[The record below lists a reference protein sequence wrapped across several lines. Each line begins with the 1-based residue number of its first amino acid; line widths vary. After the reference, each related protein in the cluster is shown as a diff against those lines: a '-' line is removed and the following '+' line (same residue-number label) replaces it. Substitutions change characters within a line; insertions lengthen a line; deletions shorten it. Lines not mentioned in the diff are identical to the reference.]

1 MFQAVQ
7 ELWAHLSAHLPESI
21 MSTFSS
27 DSQAGTPSD
36 TTLLA
41 TSPPPVSSPYRA
53 SYTTAEVAKL
63 KERGFV
69 AAIDV
74 GTTSARF
81 IIFATETSDPIV
93 SAQEELHNIHPRP
106 GWHEQDANELVRVV
120 TSCMNSAYRQ
130 FISLGFDK
138 DDVKALGVT
147 NQRETTIVWDWE
159 NGDPLYHAIVW
170 TDTRTTEIAEEM
182 KQKPFGSTV
191 PQLTGLPWSCYPSL
205 TKLAWLYRNV
215 DKVKELYCA
224 GSDSVAFGTV
234 DTWLIYCLNG
244 GAASPDPVHVT
255 DSTNASRTMLM
266 NLSNLHWEDSIIG
279 LVGLDRARLR
289 LPKIVASSDATAFGR
304 VQSGPWNGLRITG
317 CLGDQ
322 SAALVGQ
329 CAFEPGQAKNT
340 YGTGCFLLYN
350 TGSERPKYNHLDAGL
365 IATVAYDFHPGGDIR
380 LATYA
385 LEGSVASAGSGIKF
399 LIKNLHLAD
408 SPEEINRLAASV
420 ADTGG
425 VVFVTAFSGLLAPY
439 WINDARGT
447 MFGIT
452 HHTQRGHIV
461 RAVFE
466 ATCYQTKAILGA
478 MESMSGSKLTSLA
491 VDGGMSSSDICMQTQ
506 ANVLNIPILRPAMRE
521 TTALGAAYAAGLAV
535 GCWSGTDELVKIK
548 SAKEDNCRFVPDQAK
563 IKETTRRYRKWN
575 QAVEMSRGWVRDDDP
590 VEEDDSDD
598 EGNPA

>member
-7 ELWAHLSAHLPESI
+7 DLWAQLSAHLPDSI
-21 MSTFSS
+21 MASPTSSHTLGASSHRSSPRS
-27 DSQAGTPSD
+27 DSSLHGA
-36 TTLLA
+36 
-41 TSPPPVSSPYRA
+41 V
-53 SYTTAEVAKL
+53 YTAAQISKF

-93 SAQEELHNIHPRP
+93 SVQQELTNLHPRP
-106 GWHEQDANELVRVV
+106 GWHEQNPGELCHVV
-120 TSCMNSAYRQ
+120 TNCMDKAYER
-130 FISLGFDK
+130 FIALGFDK
-138 DDVKALGVT
+138 ADVKALGVT
-147 NQRETTIVWDWE
+147 NQRETTIVWDWKT
-159 NGDPLYHAIVW
+159 GQPLYNAIVW
-170 TDTRTTEIAEEM
+170 TDTRTIEIADKM
-182 KQKPFGSTV
+182 KASPLGHMV
-191 PQLTGLPWSCYPSL
+191 PKLTGLPWSCYPSV
-205 TKLAWLYRNV
+205 TKLSWLVTNV
-215 DKVKELYCA
+215 DRVAELYSA
-224 GSDSVAFGTV
+224 GNGSVAFGTV
-234 DTWLIYCLNG
+234 DTWLIYNLNG
-244 GAASPDPVHVT
+244 GATSSQPVHVT
-255 DSTNASRTMLM
+255 DTTNASRTMLM
-266 NLSNLHWEDSIIG
+266 NLSNLHWEDSIIK
-279 LVGLDRARLR
+279 LFGLDRTKLR

-304 VQSGPWNGLRITG
+304 VQGGPWDGLRITG

-350 TGSERPKYNHLDAGL
+350 TGSERPPVEHLDAGL

-399 LIKNLHLAD
+399 LIKNLGLAKD
-408 SPEEINRLAASV
+408 ADHVNELAASV
-420 ADTGG
+420 PNAGG

-452 HHTQRGHIV
+452 HHTQPGHIV

-466 ATCYQTKAILGA
+466 ATCYQTRAILAA
-478 MESMSGSKLTSLA
+478 MESQSGSKLTTLA
-491 VDGGMSSSDICMQTQ
+491 VDGGMSNSDICMQTQ
-506 ANVLNIPILRPAMRE
+506 ADVLDIPILRPAMRE
-521 TTALGAAYAAGLAV
+521 TTALGAAYAAGLAA
-535 GCWSGTDELVKIK
+535 GCWSGTDELVRIK
-548 SAKEDNCRFVPDQAK
+548 SNKEGNCHFEPNQSK
-563 IKETTRRYRKWN
+563 IRETARCYRKWN
-575 QAVEMSRGWVRDDDP
+575 QAVEMSRGWVRPDDP
-590 VEEDDSDD
+590 IEGDDSDD